1 MPELPTSDLPRRK
14 RGPKPLVLA
23 DKREHCVSVR
33 LNASELAWLD
43 SVRVGVRMQRGAYL
57 REASRGKL
65 PLTIPAINR
74 EAWIS
79 LARLAGNLNQT
90 QRQINEGS
98 VTGHRLE
105 VIQSLA
111 EQVQKLRFDL
121 LGIIESEADDES
133 KD

>member
-1 MPELPTSDLPRRK
+1 MPELPTSELPRRK
-14 RGPKPLVLA
+14 RGPKPLALA

-43 SVRVGVRMQRGAYL
+43 SARVGVRMQRGAYL

-65 PLTIPAINR
+65 PPTIPAINR

-79 LARLAGNLNQT
+79 LAHLAGNLNQT